1 MAKESSKNRNKMRKE
16 LIGKYANKRQKLKD
30 KMNDESLDPKE
41 RAKAMFQLSQLPR
54 NSSKVRYRNRCAI
67 SGRPHAYYRQF
78 GVCRVM
84 LRTLAATGRLPGVK
98 KSSW

>member
-1 MAKESSKNRNKMRKE
+1 MAKVSSIKKNENRNALIDKYSKKRAE
-16 LIGKYANKRQKLKD
+16 LKKTMKD
-30 KMNDESLDPKE
+30 SSLDPKE
-41 RAKAMFQLSQLPR
+41 KAKFMFKLSELPR
-54 NSSKVRYRNRCAI
+54 NSSKVRYRNRCAV